1 MSLLYMDVFLL
12 HFIMSSVISIF
23 TILIH
28 CMQKYSK
35 TLKNILKSLTTLD
48 YSHYDKD
55 DCQNIV

>member
-28 CMQKYSK
+28 CMQSTVKHSK
-35 TLKNILKSLTTLD
+35 IFLKSLTTLD